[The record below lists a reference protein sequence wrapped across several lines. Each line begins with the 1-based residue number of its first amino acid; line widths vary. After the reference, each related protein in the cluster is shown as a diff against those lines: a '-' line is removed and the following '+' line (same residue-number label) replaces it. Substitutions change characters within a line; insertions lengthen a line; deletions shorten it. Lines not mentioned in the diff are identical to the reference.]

1 MLLSMNI
8 GLVSGRCRDQRPL
21 LELKNSLTF
30 DNSASTKLVK
40 WNSASDCCEWPGI
53 ACDDGGSGRVISLDL
68 SFEGITGV
76 LDDSSGLFSLQFLQN
91 LNLSVNSFSTPLPAS
106 FASLTDLISLN
117 LSNAGFIGQIPN
129 DISKLT
135 KLVSLD
141 LSTDYFLGGPALKL
155 EKPNLAT
162 LVQNLA
168 QLEELILDGV
178 NISAQ
183 GTDWCKALSSS
194 LPNLKVLSMSDCF
207 LSGPLD
213 ASLAELRS
221 LSIIRLSRNN
231 LSAPVPEFLA
241 NYPKLTA
248 LELISCQLNGIFP
261 QTVFQIPTLEI
272 LDLSFNE
279 LLQGSFPVFH
289 QNLSLQTLLLSTTN
303 FSGTLPQSFGN
314 LEKLSRIELQ
324 FNNFTGTIPNSIA
337 NLTQLFYLDLSSNKF
352 EGRIPSFR
360 KSKNLNYVDL
370 SHNHLTGE
378 IPSGHWEGLL
388 SLTYVDLRYN
398 AFNGS
403 IPSSLFAIPSMQRIQ
418 LSNNRFGGQI
428 PEFPNVSSPHLDTL
442 DFSSNKLE
450 GPIPSSVFD
459 LANLNVLD
467 LSSNK
472 LNGTVELH
480 LVQKLLNLTT
490 LDLSYNNLTVI
501 ASGKNSNVSSLPQIK
516 KLKLAS
522 CNLSVFPYLRNQS
535 KLFHLDLSDN
545 QITGPVPGWISE
557 LSLLQYLNL
566 SRNLLV
572 DLERSLSLP
581 SLSILDLHRN
591 QLQGS
596 IPVPPPFITYMDYS
610 SNNFSSFIPPNIC
623 NNLNCTF
630 FFSLSNN
637 NLTGAIPQSL
647 CNNDW
652 LQVLDLS
659 NNSLSGKIPSC
670 LIEGIKTIRVLNLR
684 RNNFEGFIPDK
695 FPRSCGLKTLDL
707 SGNNLQGKVP
717 KSLANCTTLEVL
729 DLGNN
734 KINDSFPCLLE
745 SISSFRVL
753 VLRNNMFFGLIGC
766 PGINGTWPR
775 LQIVDLAFNHFRG
788 NLPHIFLETWEGM
801 MKGENRNLEH
811 IKYDLLK
818 LTNGLYYQDSIAVTF
833 KGLEWELVKILTVF
847 TSADFSNNNFEGP
860 IPDVIGQFKALYV
873 LNLSQNALTGRIP
886 SSLGNLSHLES
897 LDLSSNQFTGQI
909 PPQLAILSFL
919 SVLNLSYNRLV
930 GRIPTGSQMQT
941 FPSDSFEGN
950 PGLCGPPLNLVCSN
964 TSGSTFTR
972 RSNQRKEFDWN
983 FLSAELGYIF
993 GLGIVILPLM
1003 FCKRWRTWYYTHVD
1017 RVIFRVFP
1025 QLDKR
1030 SNNLGRRAQRNRRR
1044 Q

>member
-1 MLLSMNI
+1 MKNPLFTLFFFMPLVTMLLSMNI
-8 GLVSGRCRDQRPL
+8 GLVSGRCQSDQQSL
-21 LELKNSLTF
+21 LLNLKKTLVFDEL
-30 DNSASTKLVK
+30 ASIKLVK
-40 WNSASDCCEWPGI
+40 WNSTPDCCEWPGI

-68 SFEGITGV
+68 SFEGITGG

-91 LNLSVNSFSTPLPAS
+91 LNLSFNSFNTTLPVR
-106 FASLTDLISLN
+106 FATLTDLISLN
-117 LSNAGFIGQIPN
+117 LSSAGFIGQIPN

-135 KLVSLD
+135 MLVSLD
-141 LSTDYFLGGPALKL
+141 LSTNYFLEGPVLKL

-168 QLEELILDGV
+168 HLEELILDGV
-178 NISAQ
+178 DISAQ
-183 GTDWCKALSSS
+183 GSDWGKALSSS
-194 LPNLKVLSMSDCF
+194 LPNLKVLSMSNCF

-221 LSIIRLSRNN
+221 LSIIRLSSNY

-248 LELISCQLNGIFP
+248 LELSSCQLNGIFP

-279 LLQGSFPVFH
+279 LLQGSFPEFH
-289 QNLSLQTLLLSTTN
+289 QNLSLQTLLLSDTN
-303 FSGTLPQSFGN
+303 FSGTLPQSIGN
-314 LEKLSRIELQ
+314 LEKLSRIELVG
-324 FNNFTGTIPNSIA
+324 NNFTGTIPSSVA

-360 KSKNLNYVDL
+360 RSKNLTYVDL
-370 SHNHLTGE
+370 SSNNLTGE

-428 PEFPNVSSPHLDTL
+428 PEFLNVSSYLLDTL

-459 LANLNVLD
+459 LANLHVLE

-490 LDLSYNNLTVI
+490 LGLSDNNLTVI
-501 ASGKNSNVSSLPQIK
+501 ASGKNSNLSSLPQIK
-516 KLKLAS
+516 MLRLAS
-522 CNLSVFPYLRNQS
+522 CNLRVFPDLRNQS
-535 KLFHLDLSDN
+535 KLYHLDLSDN
-545 QITGPVPGWISE
+545 QITGSVPGWISE

-572 DLERSLSLP
+572 DLERSLSLT
-581 SLSILDLHRN
+581 SLSILDLHHN

-596 IPVPPPFITYMDYS
+596 IPVPPSFITYVDYS
-610 SNNFSSFIPPNIC
+610 SNNFSSYIPPNI
-623 NNLNCTF
+623 
-630 FFSLSNN
+630 
-637 NLTGAIPQSL
+637 
-647 CNNDW
+647 
-652 LQVLDLS
+652 
-659 NNSLSGKIPSC
+659 
-670 LIEGIKTIRVLNLR
+670 
-684 RNNFEGFIPDK
+684 
-695 FPRSCGLKTLDL
+695 
-707 SGNNLQGKVP
+707 
-717 KSLANCTTLEVL
+717 
-729 DLGNN
+729 
-734 KINDSFPCLLE
+734 
-745 SISSFRVL
+745 
-753 VLRNNMFFGLIGC
+753 
-766 PGINGTWPR
+766 
-775 LQIVDLAFNHFRG
+775 
-788 NLPHIFLETWEGM
+788 
-801 MKGENRNLEH
+801 
-811 IKYDLLK
+811 
-818 LTNGLYYQDSIAVTF
+818 
-833 KGLEWELVKILTVF
+833 
-847 TSADFSNNNFEGP
+847 
-860 IPDVIGQFKALYV
+860 
-873 LNLSQNALTGRIP
+873 
-886 SSLGNLSHLES
+886 
-897 LDLSSNQFTGQI
+897 
-909 PPQLAILSFL
+909 
-919 SVLNLSYNRLV
+919 
-930 GRIPTGSQMQT
+930 GSQMQT
-941 FPSDSFEGN
+941 FQSDSFEGN

-964 TSGSTFTR
+964 TSGSTFKR

-983 FLSAELGYIF
+983 FLSAELGSIF
-993 GLGIVILPLM
+993 GLGIIILPLM